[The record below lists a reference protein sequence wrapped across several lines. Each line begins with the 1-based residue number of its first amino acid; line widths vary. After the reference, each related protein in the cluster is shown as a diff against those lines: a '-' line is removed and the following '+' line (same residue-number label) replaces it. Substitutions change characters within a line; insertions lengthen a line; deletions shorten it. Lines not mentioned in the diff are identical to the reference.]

1 MMQLLMPVADS
12 DRVGNPATHY
22 HGDQDSRTSPLVSII
37 IPTKD
42 RHATLLPVVTALL
55 AQIVGKNYE
64 IVVQDNSADNRAE
77 RMLLQ
82 LPNARHVTYRHEP
95 LPVSIVENTERA
107 VCASR
112 GTYLIFIGDDD
123 LVSPYICEVAD
134 FMDSRGIT
142 CLTYPAAYYWWSS
155 VSFVTPTP
163 FHRAQAMWLP
173 KIRGLGPQKR
183 IAKHVLDYTLA
194 NGAVSLFDLP
204 RFYHGVVRRDVLDAI
219 HARTGTYVAGASPD
233 MAFSLALAM
242 IVDEFWHVDFPVSVY
257 GASRGSGGGRTAEKK
272 HHGRIEEQRHLPQA
286 TIDGWDSRIPRV
298 WSEQTIYPQTACE
311 VLAAFG
317 RPDTLRY
324 EALYASMLVNEPY
337 LSSWL
342 RPLVGR
348 YCLEK
353 PGNVFRLLG
362 AVGRKVIGRTIRSI
376 KAQTGTL
383 DFDVVSAEDVG
394 ACMTLLA
401 KREFAPPTLD
411 RTS

>member
-1 MMQLLMPVADS
+1 MSVANPDCA
-12 DRVGNPATHY
+12 RNPAAHC
-22 HGDQDSRTSPLVSII
+22 HDKEDSRMSPLVSII

-42 RHATLLPVVTALL
+42 RHATLLPVVAALL
-55 AQIVGKNYE
+55 AQIVGKKYE
-64 IVVQDNSADNRAE
+64 IVVQDNSADNSAE
-77 RMLLQ
+77 RMLSE
-82 LPNARHVTYRHEP
+82 LPNARHVIYRHEP

-107 VCASR
+107 IRASR

-134 FMDSRGIT
+134 FMDSCGIT

-155 VSFVTPTP
+155 VNFVTPTP
-163 FHRAQAMWLP
+163 FHRAQALWLP
-173 KIRGLGPQKR
+173 KVRGLGLQKR

-242 IVDEFWHVDFPVSVY
+242 VVDEFWHVDFPVSVY

-272 HHGRIEEQRHLPQA
+272 HHGRIEEQRHLPLA

-298 WSEQTIYPQTACE
+298 WSEQTIYSQTACE

-324 EALYASMLVNEPY
+324 EALYASMLVNERY
-337 LSSWL
+337 LSSWF
-342 RPLVGR
+342 RPLMGR

-353 PGNVFRLLG
+353 PGNVFRLLRS
-362 AVGRKVIGRTIRSI
+362 VGRKVIGRTIRSI
-376 KAQTGTL
+376 KARTGTMN
-383 DFDVVSAEDVG
+383 FDVIGAEDVG
-394 ACMTLLA
+394 AVMTLLSQQ
-401 KREFAPPTLD
+401 EFAPPTSD